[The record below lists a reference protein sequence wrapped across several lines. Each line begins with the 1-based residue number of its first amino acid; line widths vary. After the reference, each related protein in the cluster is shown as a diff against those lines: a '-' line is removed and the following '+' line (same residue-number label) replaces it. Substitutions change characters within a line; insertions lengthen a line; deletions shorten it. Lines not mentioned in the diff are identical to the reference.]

1 MEVGC
6 DGNALHLLGDA
17 GILDR
22 WKVGLLCSV
31 KCPGAIVVE
40 TYDLCQRLRAEGVT
54 VVSGFHA
61 PMEKEC
67 MRILLCSP
75 HPHVWCLARGLMQRL
90 PDTLVDCQRAVEEG
104 RLLLVSPFDASVK
117 RITREQA
124 RVRNALVAELAEVV
138 VIPYAAPDSSMERLS
153 RRLLAGGKAVFTV
166 AAAANAA
173 LLDAGARPLG
183 DLVIV
188 R

>member
-54 VVSGFHA
+54 VV
-61 PMEKEC
+61 
-67 MRILLCSP
+67 
-75 HPHVWCLARGLMQRL
+75 
-90 PDTLVDCQRAVEEG
+90 
-104 RLLLVSPFDASVK
+104 
-117 RITREQA
+117 
-124 RVRNALVAELAEVV
+124 
-138 VIPYAAPDSSMERLS
+138 
-153 RRLLAGGKAVFTV
+153 
-166 AAAANAA
+166 
-173 LLDAGARPLG
+173 
-183 DLVIV
+183 IV